1 MKKNELIKQLETA
14 KVLSSTVD
22 IDKVIS
28 LIKQIEIGGIT
39 EDLADDICRKIER
52 VLDYN
57 SSDLVDKDD
66 ITFSINYGNTIEIDD
81 ANINVY
87 DTVEHVRTVLSE
99 FVVEEEEEEVKEE
112 DSTERTQFTVPV
124 EE

>member
-81 ANINVY
+81 ASINVY
-87 DTVEHVRTVLSE
+87 DTVEHVREVLSE
-99 FVVEEEEEEVKEE
+99 FIIEEEEEAKEE
-112 DSTERTQFTVPV
+112 DSTERTQFTVPT

>member
-1 MKKNELIKQLETA
+1 MKKNELIKRLETA
-14 KVLSSTVD
+14 KTLSSTVD

-39 EDLADDICRKIER
+39 EDLADDICRKVER

-87 DTVEHVRTVLSE
+87 DTVEHVREVLSE
-99 FVVEEEEEEVKEE
+99 FIIEEEEEAKEE
-112 DSTERTQFTVPV
+112 DSTERTQFTVPA

>member
-22 IDKVIS
+22 IDKIIS